1 MKRIIVLIII
11 SGFFATHSHPF
22 IFKDLLAFAQRN
34 RQILQH
40 LEKWRNQLNKM
51 DESIRKFRE
60 YQREFDRYYNTF
72 NRVYRRISH
81 VSWSNFI
88 TTAQGVYRDAM
99 IFTELPKTLE
109 DFDYLQ
115 NTDFLK
121 ENILYEENE
130 YYRTYVDG
138 LIKRHQNMVQE
149 LVVLEN
155 QINSLRQMQQDRL
168 LRFEDYEQIN
178 QALSSGTSGEASL
191 TEQIGLQNQLILEQL
206 RQQHELASMIRFMIE
221 KQFEADRERVD
232 EMIRLGLLN
241 NDSTENINELVKMFG
256 IGTGED

>member
-1 MKRIIVLIII
+1 MKRAIVLIILT
-11 SGFFATHSHPF
+11 SFFITNSYPF
-22 IFKDLLAFAQRN
+22 LFKDLLAFAQRN

-51 DESIRKFRE
+51 DESISKFRE

-88 TTAQGVYRDAM
+88 NTAQGVYRDSM
-99 IFTELPKTLE
+99 IFTDLPSTLE

-115 NTDFLK
+115 NADYLK

-130 YYRTYVDG
+130 DYRFYVDG
-138 LIKRHQNMVQE
+138 LIERHQKMVQE

-155 QINSLRQMQQDRL
+155 QINSLRQMQQERL
-168 LRFEDYEQIN
+168 QRFDEYEQIN
-178 QALSSGTSGEASL
+178 QALSSGSSGEASF
-191 TEQIGLQNQLILEQL
+191 TEQMGLQNQLILEQL
-206 RQQHELASMIRFMIE
+206 RQQHELASMIRIMIE

-241 NDSTENINELVKMFG
+241 SNSTANIKEIVKMFG
-256 IGTGED
+256 VGTGED